1 MIPYHYPWHRFFYPT
16 HSLMIDFYITWAYI
30 RRGVPVCLGG
40 GADTDLN
47 SSSDDEDR
55 VPVL

>member
-1 MIPYHYPWHRFFYPT
+1 MME
-16 HSLMIDFYITWAYI
+16 SYITCAYI

-55 VPVL
+55 VPFL